1 MTWSVVRVGW
11 VFSES
16 LNDMSLGRSAEED
29 PGGPPGIKRG
39 SAGWSSGNSDKIGRL
54 KQDRPGWV
62 VRAWARSAVDDFI
75 TTAYPAEC
83 RVCGCPLVR
92 AGTIPVCDSCVGRVG
107 AQTGLLC
114 AICGE
119 AMGMEDER
127 FAEGF
132 LTEPPRCTPCR
143 RVPPAF
149 ARAVAYGVY
158 EGPLREMIHL
168 LKYERVRS
176 LARPLGGMLA
186 RAAALLKEQI
196 ESSEGG
202 LLVVAVP
209 LYRGK
214 ERGRGFN
221 HAELLADAAVREL
234 KRQRPEW
241 RLCRA
246 HGALSRV
253 RETESQFGL
262 TPHARRSNLRGAFA
276 VRDADAVTGRD
287 VLLIDDIYT
296 TGAMA
301 RVCSQVLRRAG
312 ARSVLVVT
320 LARAQVEAV
329 ALWDGE
335 ATSRSLPVE
344 GFGQVVRETGGHR

>member
-1 MTWSVVRVGW
+1 MRLSSCASRHHTRMRFVR
-11 VFSES
+11 
-16 LNDMSLGRSAEED
+16 RSS
-29 PGGPPGIKRG
+29 RCT
-39 SAGWSSGNSDKIGRL
+39 
-54 KQDRPGWV
+54 DR
-62 VRAWARSAVDDFI
+62 F
-75 TTAYPAEC
+75 T
-83 RVCGCPLVR
+83 
-92 AGTIPVCDSCVGRVG
+92 VCDLRRGHGHGGRTV
-107 AQTGLLC
+107 
-114 AICGE
+114 
-119 AMGMEDER
+119 
-127 FAEGF
+127 
-132 LTEPPRCTPCR
+132 
-143 RVPPAF
+143 
-149 ARAVAYGVY
+149 
-158 EGPLREMIHL
+158 
-168 LKYERVRS
+168 
-176 LARPLGGMLA
+176 
-186 RAAALLKEQI
+186 
-196 ESSEGG
+196 
-202 LLVVAVP
+202 
-209 LYRGK
+209 YRGK

-296 TGAMA
+296 TGATA
-301 RVCSQVLRRAG
+301 RVCSQVLRKAG

-320 LARAQVEAV
+320 LARAQVETV